1 MLRIPDGILRFGEP
15 PRMDEMV
22 VSSRE
27 AAAALHVSP
36 STLARWR
43 HVEKFGP
50 PYVQMGGRI
59 MYRPFAIQQW
69 LTANTVTPGE
79 KIA

>member
-1 MLRIPDGILRFGEP
+1 MMMGEL
-15 PRMDEMV
+15 V
-22 VSSRE
+22 LSSRE

-43 HVEKFGP
+43 HVEKYGP
-50 PYVQMGGRI
+50 PYIQMGGRI

-69 LTANTVTPGE
+69 LTACTIKPGE
-79 KIA
+79 DVA